1 MTDKNNNPL
10 NNYQWTGVNHRNEKI
25 RGVTQASHLILAK
38 NSLGSQGV
46 AVKKIRKQRK
56 RFSDYL
62 KQKISQGDIA
72 LFSRQMAT
80 LVGAGVPLVQ
90 SCAIISA
97 SHRHQQLRQLIN
109 QIKHDIETGKTFAQ
123 SLQKYPN
130 LFNDLFCNLVD
141 AGEKSGCLDI
151 MLEEL
156 ATYNEKIEILK
167 KNIKKAVSYPLFVL
181 IVSFLITGALLI
193 FVVPQFQTLFI
204 GFDAQLPAMTRAI
217 IHLSQIF
224 QHHWATLLIL
234 GASSL
239 YLVMNTKIAS
249 PKLANTIERGLLSL
263 PVLGAIIKNSAI
275 ARFTRTLAITFAAGL
290 PLVDALKSVAGATG
304 NPLFIEATDKIR
316 EHVAAGQSLQLAIKN
331 TQLFPNRVIQM
342 VAIGEESG
350 KLEHLLSKTAD
361 FYEQEVDLALE
372 VLSSLLE
379 PIIMLIL
386 GILVGGLVIAL
397 YLPLFKLGSLV

>member
-1 MTDKNNNPL
+1 MNDKNNNPL
-10 NNYQWTGVNHRNEKI
+10 NNYQWTCVNHRNEKTS
-25 RGVTQASHLILAK
+25 GVIQASHIILAK
-38 NSLGSQGV
+38 NSLCSEGIV
-46 AVKKIRKQRK
+46 VKKITKQRK

-62 KQKISQGDIA
+62 NPKISPGDIA
-72 LFSRQMAT
+72 VFSRQMAT
-80 LVGAGVPLVQ
+80 LIGAGVPLVQ
-90 SCAIISA
+90 ACSIISA
-97 SHRHQQLRQLIN
+97 SQSHQELRQLIN
-109 QIKHDIETGKTFAQ
+109 QIKHDIETGKTVAQ
-123 SLQKYPN
+123 SLQKHPN
-130 LFNDLFCNLVD
+130 LFNELFCTLID
-141 AGEKSGCLDI
+141 AGEKSGCLDL
-151 MLEEL
+151 MLDQL
-156 ATYNEKIEILK
+156 ATYKEKIETIK
-167 KNIKKAVSYPLFVL
+167 KKIKKAVSYPLFVL
-181 IVSFLITGALLI
+181 IVSFLITGGLLI

-204 GFDAQLPAMTRAI
+204 GFDAELPAMTRSI

-304 NPLFIEATDKIR
+304 NPLFIEATYQIR
-316 EHVAAGQSLQLAIKN
+316 DDVATGQSLQLAIKN
-331 TQLFPNRVIQM
+331 SLLFPNRVIQM
-342 VAIGEESG
+342 VSIGEESG
-350 KLEHLLSKTAD
+350 KLEHMLSKTAD

-379 PIIMLIL
+379 PIIILIL
-386 GILVGGLVIAL
+386 GILVGGLV
-397 YLPLFKLGSLV
+397 